1 MKWVK
6 FHWRC
11 AMLGLAVLNMAMLL
25 QAWEP
30 PAKPRVLPPPTK
42 LTVNFVRDIQPLF
55 RKNCYSCHGL
65 ETQEAGLRLD
75 RKKLALQGSDRGSV
89 ILAGKSADSRLVQV
103 LVGQDQE
110 IGVMPP
116 DGEGTPLTD
125 AQIAL
130 IRGWIDQGAQW
141 PDSADGS
148 NQSKHWAFQAI
159 ERPQVPR
166 IAGVSLSNPIDAF
179 VLKEL
184 GKHNLTLAPSVGRS
198 RLIRRLYLDLL
209 GLTPPPEEVVKF
221 LQDERDDAYEQLVH
235 RVLKSPHYGERWGR
249 HWLDLARYADS
260 DGYEK
265 DRPRPFAW
273 QYRDWVINAFNA
285 DMPYDDFTVAQ
296 VAGDM
301 LPKATVQHRVAS
313 GFHRNTLHNT
323 EGGTDKEED
332 RVKKTVDRINT
343 VSTIWLGLT
352 VGCAQCHSHK
362 YDPISQREYYSMY
375 AFFNNIDEADIVA
388 PSLQESQQYE
398 AAKKA
403 YDREQQRLQDTLTA
417 YEKTKLPA
425 AQAAWEKDMAG
436 QEVSWNLLKMIKAT
450 AAKGADLMVQADRS
464 ILATGKNEQSDLY
477 TVTAEMTA
485 GSLAAIR
492 LEVLPHKTLAKQGP
506 GRAVNGNF
514 VLTTLRATLTEKGQE
529 ANPVPLNL
537 VRARADF
544 SQQDWAVALAINMDP
559 KDGWAVSPQ
568 IGKRHV
574 AAFELEKPIAVAA
587 GSKLTVVLDQ
597 AYTGS
602 GTHNLGHFRISTTA
616 LTGPVPL
623 DGLPAPVIEAVAIPV
638 KDRNDEQRKTIG
650 EYFRGID
657 SEFARLNAAVVAHQ
671 KKAPKSEGTKAQ
683 VVTERS
689 AARVAN
695 IHVRGNFLDKGPQVT
710 AGTLDVLPAIES
722 KSKLPNRLDFA
733 QWLVVDQHPLTARVV
748 VNRVW
753 YRYFGRGLV
762 ASIDDFGSQGEQPS
776 HPELLDFLASELQE
790 NGWSLK
796 YLHRLIVTSQVYQ
809 QSSGVQPELQKM
821 DPENA
826 LLARQARRRVEAE
839 IVRDLALSVSG
850 LLDPR
855 VGGPSVRPR
864 QPTEYSSLTYAN
876 SAKWATSK
884 GGDQYRRGM
893 YTFFQRTSPYPMLMT
908 FDAPDANACLAQ
920 RSASNTPM
928 QALTMWNDVVFFE
941 CSQHLGQRIMKE
953 VPASDNPAETRRQRI
968 RHAFMICLARYPTED
983 ELTTVLEFFETQRKA
998 CESDS
1003 VTRDKIIG
1011 SLNPGKELD
1020 RNDLAGWILV
1030 GRALINLD
1038 EFISRE

>member
-1 MKWVK
+1 MRWEK

-11 AMLGLAVLNMAMLL
+11 AMLGLAVLSMAMSL

-30 PAKPRVLPPPTK
+30 PAKSRALPAPTK
-42 LTVNFVRDIQPLF
+42 LTVDFVRDIQPLF

-75 RKKLALQGSDRGSV
+75 RRKLALQGSDRGSV

-130 IRGWIDQGAQW
+130 MRGWIDQGVNW
-141 PDSADGS
+141 PDSADE
-148 NQSKHWAFQAI
+148 NTQSKHWAFQAI
-159 ERPQVPR
+159 KRPGIPG
-166 IAGVSLSNPIDAF
+166 IADASLDNPIDAF
-179 VLKEL
+179 VLKKL
-184 GKHNLTLAPSVGRS
+184 RKHNLTLAPPVGRS

-221 LQDERDDAYEQLVH
+221 LQDERADAYQQLVQ
-235 RVLKSPHYGERWGR
+235 RILKSPHYGERWGR

-296 VAGDM
+296 IAGDM
-301 LPKATVQHRVAS
+301 LPKATREHRVAS

-352 VGCAQCHSHK
+352 VGCAQCHAHK

-388 PSLQESQQYE
+388 PSLQESQQY
-398 AAKKA
+398 ATAKDA
-403 YDREQQRLQDTLTA
+403 FDRDHQRLQDALAA

-425 AQAAWEKDMAG
+425 AQVAWEKEVAG
-436 QEVSWNLLKMIKAT
+436 QEVSWKPLKTTQAT
-450 AAKGADLMVQADRS
+450 AAKGAALMVQADQS
-464 ILATGKNEQSDLY
+464 ILATGRNEQSDLY
-477 TVTAEMTA
+477 TVTGEMTA

-492 LEVLPHKTLAKQGP
+492 LEVLPHKTLVKQGP
-506 GRAVNGNF
+506 GRAANGNF
-514 VLTTLRATLTEKGQE
+514 VLTTFRAALTENGQQ
-529 ANPVPLNL
+529 ARSVPLKL

-544 SQQDWAVALAINMDP
+544 SQQDWAVALAINMNP

-568 IGKRHV
+568 LGKRHV
-574 AAFELEKPIAVAA
+574 AAFELEEPIAVAA

-602 GTHNLGHFRISTTA
+602 GTHNIGYFRISTTD
-616 LTGPVPL
+616 LQGPVPL
-623 DGLPAPVIEAVAIPV
+623 DGVPAPVIEAVAV
-638 KDRNDEQRKTIG
+638 AEKDRNDQQRKTIRD
-650 EYFRGID
+650 YFRAMD
-657 SEFARLNAAVVAHQ
+657 SEISRLNAAVAEHQ
-671 KKAPKSEGTKAQ
+671 KKSPKQGGSKAQ
-683 VVTERS
+683 VVAERS
-689 AARVAN
+689 QARVAN

-710 AGTLDVLPAIES
+710 ADTLEVLPAIES
-722 KSKLPNRLDFA
+722 KAKQPNRLDFA
-733 QWLVVDQHPLTARVV
+733 HWLIAAQHPLTARVV

-762 ASIDDFGSQGEQPS
+762 ASIDDFGIQGEQPS
-776 HPELLDFLASELQE
+776 HPELLDFLASELQQ
-790 NGWSLK
+790 NRWSLK

-809 QSSGVQPELQKM
+809 QSSGARP
-821 DPENA
+821 A
-826 LLARQARRRVEAE
+826 L
-839 IVRDLALSVSG
+839 
-850 LLDPR
+850 
-855 VGGPSVRPR
+855 
-864 QPTEYSSLTYAN
+864 
-876 SAKWATSK
+876 
-884 GGDQYRRGM
+884 
-893 YTFFQRTSPYPMLMT
+893 
-908 FDAPDANACLAQ
+908 
-920 RSASNTPM
+920 
-928 QALTMWNDVVFFE
+928 
-941 CSQHLGQRIMKE
+941 
-953 VPASDNPAETRRQRI
+953 
-968 RHAFMICLARYPTED
+968 
-983 ELTTVLEFFETQRKA
+983 
-998 CESDS
+998 
-1003 VTRDKIIG
+1003 
-1011 SLNPGKELD
+1011 
-1020 RNDLAGWILV
+1020 
-1030 GRALINLD
+1030 
-1038 EFISRE
+1038 